1 MLTFLKISLS
11 QVTRARMVIIMQI
24 TASFHSVKNV
34 EQVSLQNYLLYVLKE
49 VCNLLDFSYKI
60 VKESRKG

>member
-1 MLTFLKISLS
+1 
-11 QVTRARMVIIMQI
+11 MVIIMQI

-34 EQVSLQNYLLYVLKE
+34 EQVSLQKHFLYVLKE

-60 VKESRKG
+60 VKESSKG